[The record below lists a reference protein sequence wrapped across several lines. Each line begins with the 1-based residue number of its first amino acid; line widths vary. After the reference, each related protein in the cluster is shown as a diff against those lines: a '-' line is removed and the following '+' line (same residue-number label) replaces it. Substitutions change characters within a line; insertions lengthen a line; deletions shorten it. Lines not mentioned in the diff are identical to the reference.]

1 MVVQTAF
8 SPSVGVSLGNAALQM
23 FYFNVQS
30 LLPERF
36 KGIYAFGGYM

>member
-8 SPSVGVSLGNAALQM
+8 SPFGGCDCTALQM

-36 KGIYAFGGYM
+36 KGVCAFGGYM